1 MPLLGQTPEQPLLST
16 QRPSLWSLG
25 TTHCPPP
32 PALAPPGQGHS
43 YASPFW
49 SQGWTTEAPG
59 AALERREGTRTPWRR
74 RLDRTRLP
82 SP

>member
-1 MPLLGQTPEQPLLST
+1 MPLLGQIPEQPLLST

-25 TTHCPPP
+25 TATPSPSTPRTGPQLCP
-32 PALAPPGQGHS
+32 LFWFQGR
-43 YASPFW
+43 
-49 SQGWTTEAPG
+49 TTEAPG

-74 RLDRTRLP
+74 RLDQTGLP